1 MQEIRVS
8 TESEAVCGPEAYKP
22 RTFRI
27 MGRPWVTTLASMFK
41 LCPKCGHSPLP
52 VDQALP
58 ASCPACGV
66 ILAKME
72 QLRNEDG
79 EAVGLQPQGRS
90 DAADAPTFFEDN
102 NERPSIR
109 QLLFHTPARMDP
121 VTFWPRVAML
131 ICFAVWG
138 GVLIGQNYR
147 TGELGSSF
155 IHRPLLIFHEA
166 GHVVFRLLGEWMMV
180 LGGSLGQL
188 IMPAI
193 LGVALLIKNRDPFGA
208 SIGLWLVGVSLLDLA
223 PYMYD
228 SLHPQLMLLSG
239 MTGEEGGHDWIYLF
253 SSLGLLQKSQF
264 IGGLVH
270 KLGALTVLVAIG
282 WGAMVLRLQ
291 FLQRDPK

>member
-1 MQEIRVS
+1 
-8 TESEAVCGPEAYKP
+8 
-22 RTFRI
+22 
-27 MGRPWVTTLASMFK
+27 MFK

-52 VDQALP
+52 VDQASP

-72 QLRNEDG
+72 QLRHEDG
-79 EAVGLQPQGRS
+79 EAIELPSKARPYAV
-90 DAADAPTFFEDN
+90 DAATFFDDD
-102 NERPSIR
+102 ERPPLR
-109 QLLFHTPARMDP
+109 QLLLHTPARMDP

-131 ICFAVWG
+131 IGFAVWG
-138 GVLIGQNYR
+138 CVLIGQNYR

-166 GHVVFRLLGEWMMV
+166 GHVVFRLLGEWMMM

-193 LGVALLIKNRDPFGA
+193 LGGALLVKNRDPFGA
-208 SIGLWLVGVSLLDLA
+208 SIGLWLFGVSLLDLA

-239 MTGEEGGHDWIYLF
+239 TTGEEGGHDWIYLF
-253 SSLGLLQKSQF
+253 KSLGLLQKSQF

-282 WGAMVLRLQ
+282 WGAWALRLQ
-291 FLQRDPK
+291 FVQRDTR